1 MSVAFP
7 FAKPVYVMLKPVGA
21 QCNLACTYCY
31 YLEKAK
37 LVDDSSS
44 QFMSEELLETFTKEY
59 IQAQTAPQVLFTW
72 HGGET
77 LLRPLDFYRKAME
90 FQRKYAGG
98 RVIDNCI
105 QTNGTL
111 LTDEWCRFFKENNWL
126 VGVSIDGPQRFHD
139 AFRRNRQGQPSFDKV
154 MHGIELLNKYGVE
167 WNAMAVVNSFNAEYP
182 LEFYHF
188 FKSIDCRYIQ
198 FTPVVERLKPREDGR
213 MLAHAADEDCPLS
226 QWSVKPEQWGK
237 FLCTLFDE
245 WVRTDVGRYFI
256 QLFDATLAN
265 WVGEEPGICSMA
277 RSCGKALA
285 MEFNGD
291 LYACDHFVFP
301 EYKLGN
307 IRNRSLTGMLYGK
320 EQLAFGD
327 NKWRELSSLCRQCKY
342 LFACNGECPKNRFVK
357 LDNDPYRHNYLCGG
371 YYRFFEHVAPF
382 MEYMKKE
389 LMAGRAPANIME
401 AIQLG
406 LLDN

>member
-1 MSVAFP
+1 MSTAFP

-21 QCNLACTYCY
+21 QCNLACAYCY

-37 LVDDSSS
+37 LVHDGSG
-44 QFMSEELLETFTKEY
+44 QLMSEELLETFTKEY
-59 IQAQTAPQVLFTW
+59 IQSQTMPQVLFTW

-77 LLRPLDFYRKAME
+77 LLRPLDFYRKALE

-98 RVIDNCI
+98 RIIDNCI

-139 AFRRNRQGQPSFDKV
+139 AFRKNKQGQPSFDKV
-154 MHGIELLNKYGVE
+154 MRGIELLNKHGVE
-167 WNAMAVVNSFNAEYP
+167 WNAMAVVNGYNVEYP
-182 LEFYHF
+182 LEFYRF
-188 FKSIDCRYIQ
+188 FKSIGCRYIQ
-198 FTPVVERLKPREDGR
+198 FTPVVERIKHSEDGR
-213 MLAHAADEDCPLS
+213 MLAHAEEEDCPLTDL
-226 QWSVKPEQWGK
+226 SVNPEQWGN
-237 FLCTLFDE
+237 FLCVLFDE
-245 WVRTDVGRYFI
+245 WIRTDVGRYFI

-291 LYACDHFVFP
+291 LYACDHYVFS

-307 IRNRSLTGMLYGK
+307 IRSHSLAGMLYGK
-320 EQLAFGD
+320 EQMAFGE
-327 NKWRELSSLCRQCKY
+327 NKWRKLTSRCNECKY

-357 LDNDPYRHNYLCGG
+357 LDNEPYKQNYLCKG

-389 LMAGRAPANIME
+389 LLAQRAPANVME
-401 AIQLG
+401 ALRQG
-406 LLDN
+406 LL

>member
-1 MSVAFP
+1 MSTAFP

-21 QCNLACTYCY
+21 QCNLACAYCY
-31 YLEKAK
+31 YLEKVK
-37 LVDDSSS
+37 LVHDGSG
-44 QFMSEELLETFTKEY
+44 QLMSEELLETFTKEY
-59 IQAQTAPQVLFTW
+59 IQSQTMPQVLFTW

-77 LLRPLDFYRKAME
+77 LLRPLDFYRKALE

-98 RVIDNCI
+98 RIIDNCI

-139 AFRRNRQGQPSFDKV
+139 AFRKNKQGQPSFDKV
-154 MHGIELLNKYGVE
+154 MRGIELLNKHGVE
-167 WNAMAVVNSFNAEYP
+167 WNAMAVVNGYNVEYP
-182 LEFYHF
+182 LEFYRF
-188 FKSIDCRYIQ
+188 FKSIGCRYIQ
-198 FTPVVERLKPREDGR
+198 FTPVVERIKQREDGR
-213 MLAHAADEDCPLS
+213 MLAHAEDEDCPLTDL
-226 QWSVKPEQWGK
+226 SVNPEQWGN

-245 WVRTDVGRYFI
+245 WIRTDVGHYFI

-265 WVGEEPGICSMA
+265 WVGEEPGVCSMA

-307 IRNRSLTGMLYGK
+307 IRSHSLTGMLYGK
-320 EQLAFGD
+320 EQMAFGE
-327 NKWRELSSLCRQCKY
+327 NKWRKLTSRCNECKY

-357 LDNDPYRHNYLCGG
+357 LDNEPYKHNYLCKG

-389 LMAGRAPANIME
+389 LLAQRAPANVME
-401 AIQLG
+401 AIRKG
-406 LLDN
+406 LL

>member
-1 MSVAFP
+1 MVHDGSGQ
-7 FAKPVYVMLKPVGA
+7 L
-21 QCNLACTYCY
+21 
-31 YLEKAK
+31 
-37 LVDDSSS
+37 
-44 QFMSEELLETFTKEY
+44 MSEELLETFTKEY
-59 IQAQTAPQVLFTW
+59 IQSQTMPQVLFTW

-77 LLRPLDFYRKAME
+77 LLRPLDFYRKALE
-90 FQRKYAGG
+90 LQRKYAGG
-98 RVIDNCI
+98 RIIDNCI

-139 AFRRNRQGQPSFDKV
+139 AFRKNKQGQPSFDKV
-154 MHGIELLNKYGVE
+154 MRGIELLNKHGVE
-167 WNAMAVVNSFNAEYP
+167 WNAMAVVNSYNVEYP
-182 LEFYHF
+182 LEFYRF
-188 FKSIDCRYIQ
+188 FKSIGCRYIQ
-198 FTPVVERLKPREDGR
+198 FTPVVERTKQREDGR
-213 MLAHAADEDCPLS
+213 LLAHAEDEDCPLTDL
-226 QWSVKPEQWGK
+226 SVNPEQWGN
-237 FLCTLFDE
+237 FLCVLFDE
-245 WVRTDVGRYFI
+245 WIRTDVGHYFI

-265 WVGEEPGICSMA
+265 WVGEEPGVCSMA

-307 IRNRSLTGMLYGK
+307 IRSHSLAGMLYGK
-320 EQLAFGD
+320 EQMAFGE
-327 NKWRELSSLCRQCKY
+327 NKWRKLTSRCNECKY

-357 LDNDPYRHNYLCGG
+357 LDNEPYKHNYLCKG

-389 LMAGRAPANIME
+389 LLAQRAPANVME
-401 AIQLG
+401 AIRKG
-406 LLDN
+406 LL